1 MTFWDAIVATFIGLG
16 SPLAVTIY
24 GMLLLAG
31 AVAATLD
38 VWVSRLD
45 AVEALVRVV
54 ACLAVA
60 FLAVSLIV
68 WALSSPTA
76 FDWSVA

>member
-16 SPLAVTIY
+16 SPLAVAIY

-31 AVAATLD
+31 AVAALLD

-45 AVEALVRVV
+45 AVEALVRVA

-60 FLAVSLIV
+60 FLAASLIV
-68 WALSSPTA
+68 WATSSPTA
-76 FDWSVA
+76 FVWSVA